1 MMNCV
6 VSHLMKINWRY
17 LLFRAIHFFVFVFQV
32 ADRAVNYE
40 GWEASLNNNNEQ
52 QSKVHFKVGQVS
64 KTLNGRRIFLNA
76 ES

>member
-1 MMNCV
+1 M
-6 VSHLMKINWRY
+6 
-17 LLFRAIHFFVFVFQV
+17 FQV